1 MIDDVRFAEP
11 ITLKFQ
17 SSERKV
23 ASSWEAI
30 DCMCQ
35 QWPDRARGRS
45 WRGAYRTCRDA
56 LDGWRT
62 ACDARKAFVRAAR
75 KAGELATSLP
85 RFGDFVRC
93 LAADRFAPQWTV
105 IMPFTARHSE
115 GWIR

>member
-1 MIDDVRFAEP
+1 MDDVRFAEP

-30 DCMCQ
+30 ECMRQ

-45 WRGAYRTCRDA
+45 WRAAYRTCRDA

-62 ACDARKAFVRAAR
+62 ARDARKAFVRAAR
-75 KAGELATSLP
+75 NAGLLACEP
-85 RFGDFVRC
+85 VDHAG
-93 LAADRFAPQWTV
+93 
-105 IMPFTARHSE
+105 
-115 GWIR
+115 